1 MYRQPKF
8 VLVTQPEKVLK
19 AGGQTMRIKQAC
31 KQLKAPPKRCLDS
44 TPEGLS
50 ASIPRV
56 LP

>member
-1 MYRQPKF
+1 MYRQPNF
-8 VLVTQPEKVLK
+8 VLVTQPEKVLN
-19 AGGQTMRIKQAC
+19 AGGQTTRIKQAC

-50 ASIPRV
+50 ASTPRV